1 MENLNNKTQEELIE
15 IIKQLKNTKN
25 YGLIWES
32 EVHKENLLDDIKNN
46 HPILVNLPK
55 LNISN
60 NSQNSHIFIEGEN
73 LFALHAL
80 NSIQKDLID
89 VIYIDP
95 PFNTG
100 RDFRYN
106 DQFVDSEDGY
116 KHSKWLNFMSSR
128 LKLAKSLLK
137 ETGVILVHIDNH
149 ESAQLKLLLDDI
161 FGEENFRSSII
172 WSYRTGGAP
181 SKRDVFA
188 KKHDTIFL
196 YSKNQNKFFFNKL
209 KQKIVYEKK
218 FFGDMPMDQDGNYYA
233 EVNLRDSIEG
243 EIHLMK
249 DGQPYKELNV
259 KPVINVSSERVE
271 KFPTQKPKG
280 LMKYLFEILL
290 PQNGIVLDFFAGSGS
305 TMHSVLELNSENDS
319 NIRSI
324 LVTNNED
331 QIAKD
336 TTYPRIKSLLKEF
349 NENLTYY
356 KVDFT
361 PGDNADPSIFELA
374 KNSID
379 LLCIKENT
387 HDEFF
392 KNDQIK
398 IYKNLSDHYLIVI
411 LDEESIQ
418 KALEKLDSTSGSYS
432 FYIFSLGG
440 ENYLEELN
448 SFVISN
454 PSTKSTSFPLELKN
468 IYNSL
473 K

>member
-1 MENLNNKTQEELIE
+1 MERLTR
-15 IIKQLKNTKN
+15 N
-25 YGLIWES
+25 YS
-32 EVHKENLLDDIKNN
+32 
-46 HPILVNLPK
+46 ILFLP
-55 LNISN
+55 
-60 NSQNSHIFIEGEN
+60 
-73 LFALHAL
+73 
-80 NSIQKDLID
+80 
-89 VIYIDP
+89 
-95 PFNTG
+95 
-100 RDFRYN
+100 
-106 DQFVDSEDGY
+106 
-116 KHSKWLNFMSSR
+116 
-128 LKLAKSLLK
+128 
-137 ETGVILVHIDNH
+137 
-149 ESAQLKLLLDDI
+149 
-161 FGEENFRSSII
+161 
-172 WSYRTGGAP
+172 
-181 SKRDVFA
+181 
-188 KKHDTIFL
+188 
-196 YSKNQNKFFFNKL
+196 
-209 KQKIVYEKK
+209 
-218 FFGDMPMDQDGNYYA
+218 
-233 EVNLRDSIEG
+233 
-243 EIHLMK
+243 
-249 DGQPYKELNV
+249 
-259 KPVINVSSERVE
+259 
-271 KFPTQKPKG
+271 
-280 LMKYLFEILL
+280 KYLFEILL